1 MLYVSGE
8 ESLQQ
13 TRMRADRLGVRSAA
27 VHLFAET
34 DADKVLAAAEAL
46 KPAALVIDSI
56 QTMFLAELGSAPGTL
71 SQVREVAGRLMAH
84 AKRSGVPTFLVG
96 HVTKDGSIAGPRV
109 LEHMVDTVLYFEG
122 ERGHPFRIL
131 RAHKNRFGSTNEIGV
146 FEMKGTGL
154 EEVADPSALFL
165 AERPAGKPG
174 STVTAT
180 LSGTRPLLV
189 EVQALVAPT
198 GYGTARRTAIGVD
211 GNRVA
216 LLAAVLEKKED
227 VQLTGCDTFVNV
239 AGGMT
244 LSEPAAD
251 LAVCASL
258 VSSLRNLAVP
268 QDTLVLGEVGPGR
281 RGPRGGP
288 GGAAAGR
295 GRRRWASPGRC
306 FPGGARAG
314 WRAGA
319 SSWSRWRRWA
329 RRSRRS
335 FPAEGI
341 RGQLEGSGIARR
353 MASASASVSSNRL
366 PKKCSKSIAL
376 EILPPAVGGEIDLDA
391 DDGRRPLRQLGTL
404 ALGEYADHRLWIAGL
419 LPGACGPR
427 RRRRSPQRGAS
438 ASSCTRPSLASRSDA
453 SSARSSVSRRP
464 ISQPPYHR
472 QPLPAPS
479 RRPPGASARS
489 SRLCWRRDRATR
501 PIASAQE
508 NPTSNPAST
517 SVG

>member
-1 MLYVSGE
+1 MLDRTMARVRTHFTCQSCGAQAAKWLGRCPDCGGWNTLVEEVAPTEERRPAWGASTGSARPVKLVDVAPEAEERRHTGIGELDRVLGGGVVAGSLVLLGGDPGIGKSTLLLSAVDRLSTTAPVLYVSGE

-13 TRMRADRLGVRSAA
+13 TRMRADRLGVRSAS

-34 DADKVLAAAEAL
+34 DADKVLAAAETL
-46 KPAALVIDSI
+46 KPVALVVDSI
-56 QTMFLAELGSAPGTL
+56 QTMFLSELGSAPGTL
-71 SQVREVAGRLMAH
+71 SQVREVAGRLMAY

-239 AGGMT
+239 AGGMS
-244 LSEPAAD
+244 LSEPSAD

-268 QDTLVLGEVGPGR
+268 QDTLVLGEVGLAGEVR
-281 RGPRGGP
+281 AVAQVEPRLAE
-288 GGAAAGR
+288 AAKMG
-295 GRRRWASPGRC
+295 
-306 FPGGARAG
+306 FARAVLPKG
-314 WRAGA
+314 
-319 SSWSRWRRWA
+319 SA
-329 RRSRRS
+329 RRVESR
-335 FPAEGI
+335 GI
-341 RGQLEGSGIARR
+341 KLVPVETLGE
-353 MASASASVSSNRL
+353 
-366 PKKCSKSIAL
+366 AL
-376 EILPPAVGGEIDLDA
+376 E
-391 DDGRRPLRQLGTL
+391 
-404 ALGEYADHRLWIAGL
+404 ALF
-419 LPGACGPR
+419 PR
-427 RRRRSPQRGAS
+427 
-438 ASSCTRPSLASRSDA
+438 
-453 SSARSSVSRRP
+453 
-464 ISQPPYHR
+464 
-472 QPLPAPS
+472 
-479 RRPPGASARS
+479 
-489 SRLCWRRDRATR
+489 
-501 PIASAQE
+501 
-508 NPTSNPAST
+508 
-517 SVG
+517 